1 MNSKSNA
8 TTRSLLMA
16 LAGIMIASTASAFDK
31 TCEEEMPEIK
41 ALIDQM
47 PHDAE
52 RNTALH
58 QYGKAQEKLAEGN
71 ERRCLLYLESARS
84 AIEQDQMHDN

>member
-1 MNSKSNA
+1 MPAHIDRSITVFCAAIAGVFIA
-8 TTRSLLMA
+8 TS
-16 LAGIMIASTASAFDK
+16 ASAFDK

-47 PHDAE
+47 PHDAD

-71 ERRCLLYLESARS
+71 ERRCLLYLESARG
-84 AIEQDQMHDN
+84 AIDADQMHDN